1 MKHNMNKKLTIKYWN
16 SLSEDS
22 RRRALQHCFPTMK
35 PVVEML
41 LAEKPE
47 KDKRWWK
54 IVFEKVRIP
63 ETDGL
68 YKTVV
73 NGTHLP

>member
-1 MKHNMNKKLTIKYWN
+1 MVKTKKLTINYWN
-16 SLSEDS
+16 FLSEGS

-63 ETDGL
+63 ETGGL
-68 YKTVV
+68 YRTVV
-73 NGTHLP
+73 NGTCLP

>member
-1 MKHNMNKKLTIKYWN
+1 MNKKLTIKYLN

-47 KDKRWWK
+47 KDQRWWK

-63 ETDGL
+63 ETGGL
-68 YKTVV
+68 YRTVV
-73 NGTHLP
+73 NGTCLP

>member
-1 MKHNMNKKLTIKYWN
+1 MNKKLTIKYWN

-22 RRRALQHCFPTMK
+22 KRRALQHCFPTMK

-47 KDKRWWK
+47 KDKHWWK
-54 IVFEKVRIP
+54 TIFDKVRIP
-63 ETDGL
+63 ETYGS

-73 NGTHLP
+73 NQTYLP

>member
-1 MKHNMNKKLTIKYWN
+1 MNKTKQLTIKYWN
-16 SLSEDS
+16 SLSDGS
-22 RRRALQHCFPTMK
+22 KRRALQHCFPTMK

-47 KDKRWWK
+47 KDMRWWK

-73 NGTHLP
+73 NKTYLL